1 MDSYNDDMKTNGEDS
16 LQFTILAFL
25 QIFVGVLV
33 TVFGG
38 IIILGNL
45 TYGVMGAFGEVL
57 PPETLG
63 TYALQSVILLVLGL
77 LLFRAAL
84 AIMEMDSFA
93 FSSSLYLNIFTLLIS
108 LTAGIIGLF
117 FATLS
122 FITILLL
129 FTPSVK
135 LYWYDAFKEDMVPR
149 IKETRY
155 SLHLVRKS
163 PLVVLGILLI
173 LGMIS
178 LAIIAPVVAPYGPEE
193 RIWADAKD
201 PPGSPSGG
209 KNKTREIYDVR
220 NANPVPR
227 EIGGVEWQDPP
238 PILIAEFTIYENE
251 TNPDLGPWLEYEIDF
266 DELGDDNVSF
276 YFVVYGLNLTT
287 HQSMDESARAAHLY
301 YETTRFGPRDVSEE
315 LFLYNATHTY
325 VYVLWFN
332 CDHKYTNWE
341 IDIKFTIFYHESFP
355 DHIWG
360 TDEIGGDVFS
370 RILWGAQIDIR
381 LSLTIVLVAVSVGTF
396 IGAAAGY
403 YGGKIDEIVMRV
415 TDVFFAFPG
424 LVLAMAIVMAL
435 GARSLDNISIALM
448 VTWWP
453 TYARLVRG
461 QVLLEREKLYV
472 EAARSVGA
480 SNMRILISHIIPNT
494 IQPLI
499 VQATM
504 DTGGVLLTAAG
515 LSFIGFGPPAGVAE
529 WGLMIAKGQMFLTSY
544 PWMTVFPGLAILL
557 TALGFNLA
565 GDGIRDIMDPKLRRR

>member
-1 MDSYNDDMKTNGEDS
+1 MESYNDDKKTNGEDS

-25 QIFVGVLV
+25 QIFVGILV
-33 TVFGG
+33 AVFGG

-45 TYGVMGAFGEVL
+45 TYGVMGAFGDVL

-77 LLFRAAL
+77 LLFKAGL
-84 AIMEMDSFA
+84 AILELDSFA
-93 FSSSLYLNIFTLLIS
+93 FSTSLYLNIFMLLIS
-108 LTAGIIGLF
+108 LTVGIIGLF
-117 FATLS
+117 FAMLS
-122 FITILLL
+122 FVTILLL

-163 PLVVLGILLI
+163 PLVVLGIVLI
-173 LGMIS
+173 LGMVS
-178 LAIIAPVVAPYGPEE
+178 LAFIAPVVAPYGPEE

-209 KNKTREIYDVR
+209 KNKTREIYDER
-220 NANPVPR
+220 NTNPVPR
-227 EIGGVEWQDPP
+227 VIGGVDWQDPP
-238 PILIAEFTIYENE
+238 PILIAEFTVYENE
-251 TNPDLGPWLEYEIDF
+251 TNPDLGPWIEYEIEF
-266 DELGDDNVSF
+266 EELGDDNVSF
-276 YFVVYGLNLTT
+276 YFAVYGLNLTT
-287 HQSMDESARAAHLY
+287 YQSMDESARAAHLY
-301 YETTRFGPRDVSEE
+301 YETTRFGPRDVEEE
-315 LFLYNATHTY
+315 LFLYNATYTY
-325 VYVLWFN
+325 VYVLWFS
-332 CDHKYTNWE
+332 CDHKYSNWE
-341 IDIKFTIFYHESFP
+341 IDIKFTILRHKSFP

-360 TDEIGGDVFS
+360 TDEIGGDIFS
-370 RILWGAQIDIR
+370 RILWGAQIDLR

-435 GARSLDNISIALM
+435 GERSLDTISIALM

-480 SNMRILISHIIPNT
+480 SDMRILFSHIIPNT

-515 LSFIGFGPPAGVAE
+515 LSFIGFGPPAGAAE
-529 WGLMIAKGQMFLTSY
+529 WGLMIAKGQMYLTSY
-544 PWMTVFPGLAILL
+544 PWMTVFPGVAILL
-557 TALGFNLA
+557 TALGFNLV